1 MVNPEGQRHK
11 SVLFIYLSLSSFAEQ
26 KGLVRHS
33 PPLVITS
40 LSSTHIVV
48 YSSLHIHKSLL
59 TTKSALL
66 VQSSVLIQLP
76 GAGSVNVAPSVPGP
90 PRPAALSAH
99 TGALQ
104 LPLALSL

>member
-1 MVNPEGQRHK
+1 
-11 SVLFIYLSLSSFAEQ
+11 VLSCAEQ

-76 GAGSVNVAPSVPGP
+76 GAGSVNVLFNP
-90 PRPAALSAH
+90 PTLSAH
-99 TGALQ
+99 RGALQ
-104 LPLALSL
+104 FPVPVSL

>member
-1 MVNPEGQRHK
+1 M
-11 SVLFIYLSLSSFAEQ
+11 LSCAEQ

-40 LSSTHIVV
+40 YLSSTHIVV

-76 GAGSVNVAPSVPGP
+76 GAGSVNVAPGLSISSS
-90 PRPAALSAH
+90 SAH

>member
-1 MVNPEGQRHK
+1 
-11 SVLFIYLSLSSFAEQ
+11 VLSCAEQ

-76 GAGSVNVAPSVPGP
+76 GAGSVNVAPGLSISSS
-90 PRPAALSAH
+90 SAH